1 MASWLVVN
9 KQDEKYL
16 IQVSWPLEWESTED
30 QPIVNK
36 ANAVKVRVPLRMYH
50 QPTLFNLSIDIS
62 WMAMQ

>member
-1 MASWLVVN
+1 MEDQWTFEQAECYVQNMASWLVAN

-36 ANAVKVRVPLRMYH
+36 ANAM
-50 QPTLFNLSIDIS
+50 
-62 WMAMQ
+62 